1 MAERSQ
7 WLKAPLA
14 QRQWSSARR
23 KLAALGGALTL
34 LALTGIV
41 WNEPSSLAR
50 RVVVA
55 AEGDES
61 EARLTQDIRHLASD
75 ELEGRG
81 IGTNGLQKAAEFIAA
96 EFKKVGL
103 KTDLFAGEPYQK
115 FQMLASVERG
125 PVENNS
131 ITFTGPPEKEGGEPR
146 RITLQLEKDFHT
158 LALGGSGKVSA
169 PVVFAGYGITG
180 KNEKYDDY
188 EGLDVAGK
196 VVIIVRREPQQND
209 PKSVFN
215 GTNPSQHAPFFRKIA
230 NANEHSAAAVIIVN
244 DDFTSNQQ
252 RTGEAK
258 TWMETANKLADLQ
271 AEFRKLEQ
279 PSLEDQTKHREE
291 VMKQV
296 ERLQA
301 SGDRLKGDF
310 DTIPGFLEAGQG
322 SNAKNPPV
330 FFCRRAAIDPILKSL
345 GTDLATL
352 EKQIDD
358 GPKPQSR
365 VLDGWKADVQAE
377 VLFKQADVANVVGVL
392 EGEGPLADETI
403 VIGAHYDHLG
413 KGGPGSGSLSN
424 APWTPDIHNGADD
437 NASGTVSLLEVARR
451 LAKAEKK
458 PRRRFVFI
466 AFTGEE
472 RGLIGSARYVREP
485 RFPLENTV
493 AMLNMDMVGRLLDNK
508 LIVYGTGTATE
519 FDPLIE
525 ELNKKHQFL
534 LTKHPEGMGPS
545 DHASFYSKKIPV
557 FHFFTGTHSD
567 YHRPSDDAERINVPG
582 MRRIVDLVTETAL
595 RIAETEKRPN
605 YLEVKGSAQIER
617 SGDRPYFGSIPD
629 FAQEGGGYAL
639 MGVTKGSPAER
650 GGLKAGDII
659 IKMGESKI
667 GSLEDF
673 DSALR
678 KFKTGDKVPV
688 TVKRGKE
695 TVTLD
700 VRLDAPR

>member
-1 MAERSQ
+1 MTASRIQ
-7 WLKAPLA
+7 GRKAFRAWSLLGLA
-14 QRQWSSARR
+14 
-23 KLAALGGALTL
+23 LFCTL
-34 LALTGIV
+34 LTVGGH
-41 WNEPSSLAR
+41 SLWR
-50 RVVVA
+50 ELLA
-55 AEGDES
+55 AEGEES
-61 EARLTQDIRHLASD
+61 ETRLTRDIRVLASD
-75 ELEGRG
+75 EYEGRG
-81 IGTNGLQKAAEFIAA
+81 IGTAGLQKASQYIAE
-96 EFKKVGL
+96 EFRKIGL
-103 KTDLFAGEPYQK
+103 KTDLFAGEPFQK

-131 ITFTGPPEKEGGEPR
+131 LTFLGPPEKEGGEPR
-146 RITLQLEKDFHT
+146 RLTLQLEKDFHT
-158 LALGGSGKVSA
+158 LALGGSGKVSGA
-169 PVVFAGYGITG
+169 PVVFAGYGITA

-196 VVIIVRREPQQND
+196 VVIIIRREPQQNN
-209 PKSVFN
+209 PHSAFN

-244 DDFTSNQQ
+244 DHFTSNQQ
-252 RTGEAK
+252 RAGEAK

-271 AEFRKLEQ
+271 AEFRKQEQ
-279 PSLEDQTKHREE
+279 PTDEALAKHRAE
-291 VMKQV
+291 VTKLAEQ
-296 ERLQA
+296 LQA
-301 SGDRLKGDF
+301 SGERLKGDF
-310 DTIPGFLEAGQG
+310 DQIPGFMEAGQG

-330 FFCRRAAIDPILKSL
+330 FFCQRAAIDPVLKSL

-352 EKQIDD
+352 EKQIDE
-358 GPKPQSR
+358 GPTPRSK

-413 KGGPGSGSLSN
+413 KGGPGSGSLSS

-458 PRRRFVFI
+458 PRRRLVFI

-557 FHFFTGTHSD
+557 FHFFTGTHND

-582 MRRIVDLVTETAL
+582 MRRIVDMVTEAAL
-595 RIAETEKRPN
+595 RIAETEKRPS

-629 FAQEGGGYAL
+629 FAQGGEGYAL

-650 GGLKAGDII
+650 GGLKSGDII
-659 IKMGESKI
+659 IKLGESKI

-695 TVTLD
+695 EVKLE